1 MALYIGV
8 GEYDD
13 IRAALGLDPESTT
26 PISDTLIERRMFLG
40 DVERQMTAIL
50 ETCEITMD
58 EDDVDY
64 DADVADQI
72 KTVIVNMT
80 ASYLASKYLA
90 KRAGDR
96 IKSETLGPATVTYD
110 AATDWAG
117 QATEL
122 YGDAVRVMTDI
133 CEDGGWAL
141 THKPFAVSDWE
152 TDE

>member
-13 IRAALGLDPESTT
+13 IRAALGLDPDSTT

-40 DVERQMTAIL
+40 DVERRMTTIL
-50 ETCEITMD
+50 ETCEIVMD
-58 EDDVDY
+58 EDDDDY
-64 DADVADQI
+64 DADVADLV
-72 KTVIVNMT
+72 KSVIVYMT
-80 ASYLASKYLA
+80 ASYLASGYLA

-96 IKSETLGPATVTYD
+96 IKRESLGPATVEYD
-110 AATDWAG
+110 SAPNWAG

-122 YGDAVRVMTDI
+122 YGEAIRVMTDI